1 MLLNEFSVIF
11 DRPEKVKKLREY
23 ILSLAV
29 RGKLVEQDENDEPAS
44 VLLERIREEKDRLVK
59 EKKIKK
65 EKALPEINEDEILH
79 ELPKDWVWVRLGEL
93 GNIFNGN
100 SINAK
105 LKESKYSN
113 LKEGYNYIATKDV
126 DLQSRTI
133 NYENGIKIPY
143 DEEKFRIAHEGAIL
157 ICAEG
162 GSAGKKIGLVEEDI
176 CFGNKL
182 LAIELFYETNSK
194 YLFYLYQSPDF
205 YERFSELMTGII
217 GGISSK
223 NFKEILVSLPPL
235 KEQKRIVEKVDY
247 LMEFCDKLEIQLEK
261 KVKYGSL
268 SAKSVLNGVSNCSS
282 YEELEEALKFIIE
295 NFKDLTLADGAVG
308 ELKNAILSLA
318 VKGKLVP
325 QDESDEPASVL
336 VERIREEK
344 ERLVKD
350 KKIKKEKL
358 LPEISEDEIPYEV
371 PKGWEWKK
379 LGELFIISRGSSPRP
394 KGSPLYWSNERTKY
408 HWITISDITK
418 KSKGNILV
426 DTEEFLTE
434 EGSKLS
440 RYAEKGEIIVTI
452 SGSTVGKSSILGLDG
467 YIYDGLAVIKN
478 INKNEI
484 LRDYIFVFLLAWRN
498 KINQQSEGS
507 AFPNINTDK
516 LNKIAIPMPP
526 LNEQKRII
534 ENVDKLMKIC
544 DELELRI
551 EKSKKYS
558 EKLME
563 SILKDSFKA

>member
-1 MLLNEFSVIF
+1 MLLEEFSTIF

-29 RGKLVEQDENDEPAS
+29 RGKLVEQDENNEPAS
-44 VLLERIREEKDRLVK
+44 VLLERIREDKDRLVK

-65 EKALPEINEDEILH
+65 EKTLPEISDDEIPY
-79 ELPKDWVWVRLGEL
+79 ELPKGWEWVRLGNL

-113 LKEGYNYIATKDV
+113 VKEGYNYIATKDV

-133 NYENGIKIPY
+133 NYENGIKIPF
-143 DEEKFRIAHEGAIL
+143 DEEKFRVAHKGAIL

-162 GSAGKKIGLVEEDI
+162 GSAGKKIGLVGEDI

-182 LAIELFYETNSK
+182 LAIELFYEINSK

-235 KEQKRIVEKVDY
+235 NEQKRIVKKVDY
-247 LMEFCDKLEIQLEK
+247 LMEYCDMLEVQLEK
-261 KVKYGSL
+261 KVKYGAL

-282 YEELEEALKFIIE
+282 YEELEESLRFIIE

-336 VERIREEK
+336 LDRIREEK
-344 ERLVKD
+344 ERLVKE
-350 KKIKKEKL
+350 KKIKKEKPL
-358 LPEISEDEIPYEV
+358 ADIGEDEFPYDL
-371 PKGWEWKK
+371 PKGWEWIRLGDYTQINPRNNVDDDSDASFVPMKLIEDGFSNSHTFENKK
-379 LGELFIISRGSSPRP
+379 WSEIKKGFTHFAERDVVVAKITPCFENRKSAVMSNLVNGIGAGTTELYVVRSFNEFILPEHILNVFKTHEFI
-394 KGSPLYWSNERTKY
+394 KG
-408 HWITISDITK
+408 
-418 KSKGNILV
+418 GV
-426 DTEEFLTE
+426 DTYTGTAGQQRVKKDYVSNL
-434 EGSKLS
+434 
-440 RYAEKGEIIVTI
+440 
-452 SGSTVGKSSILGLDG
+452 
-467 YIYDGLAVIKN
+467 VIG
-478 INKNEI
+478 I
-484 LRDYIFVFLLAWRN
+484 
-498 KINQQSEGS
+498 
-507 AFPNINTDK
+507 
-516 LNKIAIPMPP
+516 PP
-526 LNEQKRII
+526 LNEQKRIV
-534 ENVDKLMKIC
+534 EKVDKLMKIC

-563 SILKDSFKA
+563 SILKNSFKA